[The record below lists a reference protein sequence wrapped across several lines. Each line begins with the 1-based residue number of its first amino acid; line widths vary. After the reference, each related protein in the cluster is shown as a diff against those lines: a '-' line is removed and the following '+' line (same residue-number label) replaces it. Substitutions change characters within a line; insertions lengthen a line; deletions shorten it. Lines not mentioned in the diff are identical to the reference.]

1 MRWWNRFFKSVL
13 EVMRTKAIA
22 VVIAAIC
29 ATSLALDCFGQ
40 NSNVIASEV
49 NRAASESLKIYRRH
63 GMAGLKGAVLE
74 CWQQPRDFCLYLD
87 VASQRIAATANRSGT
102 AVDKYFFTSTA
113 MERAHGWLSLN
124 TRSAKANVQYLQ
136 AVEQIMDSLLSSHQE
151 KMIHSGQ

>member
-1 MRWWNRFFKSVL
+1 
-13 EVMRTKAIA
+13 
-22 VVIAAIC
+22 
-29 ATSLALDCFGQ
+29 
-40 NSNVIASEV
+40 
-49 NRAASESLKIYRRH
+49 
-63 GMAGLKGAVLE
+63 MAGLKGTVSE

-124 TRSAKANVQYLQ
+124 TRSVKANVQYLQ